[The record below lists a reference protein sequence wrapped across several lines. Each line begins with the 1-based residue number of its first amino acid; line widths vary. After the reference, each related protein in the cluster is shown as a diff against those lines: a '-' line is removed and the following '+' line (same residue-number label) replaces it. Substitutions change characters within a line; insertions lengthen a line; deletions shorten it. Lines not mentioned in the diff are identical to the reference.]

1 MNAAKRSFPF
11 ALPSDGWRSPKMPK
25 ILIGSSLLLLTLSL
39 LFGFLNTNKIRTL
52 RSELLATT
60 TARDFAEHARLA
72 SGQKFKNHGKDLLA
86 AKARA
91 AEADTKAAAATAA
104 LSRAQNDKSALEAK
118 LHSSEERIADLQKQV
133 ATSSAVALPG
143 AAGNVSPDDLKAK
156 LDETKRQLKAA
167 EEEKTL
173 LADKVQ
179 AAEDRVATMEKQ
191 KRRKKSAKAVGIHG
205 VVLAV
210 NQAYNF
216 VVLSVGEH
224 QGVEANSELLV
235 MRDGS
240 FIGKL
245 RISSVDPTT
254 SIGDVISNS
263 LARGV
268 QVQAGDT
275 VVYAGNTHS

>member
-1 MNAAKRSFPF
+1 
-11 ALPSDGWRSPKMPK
+11 MPK
-25 ILIGSSLLLLTLSL
+25 ILIGISLLLLALSV
-39 LFGFLNTNKIRTL
+39 LFGFLNTNKIKAL
-52 RSELLATT
+52 RSELLTT
-60 TARDFAEHARLA
+60 TSARDLAEQARLA
-72 SGQKFKNHGKDLLA
+72 SAQKFKNHDEDLLA

-91 AEADTKAAAATAA
+91 AEADTKAATATAD

-118 LHSSEERIADLQKQV
+118 LHSSEERLANLQKQV
-133 ATSSAVALPG
+133 AASSLVALPT
-143 AAGNVSPDDLKAK
+143 AAGNVSPNDLKVK
-156 LDETKRQLKAA
+156 LDETKRQLEAA
-167 EEEKTL
+167 EGEKAL

-179 AAEDRVATMEKQ
+179 AAEDRVATIEKQQ
-191 KRRKKSAKAVGIHG
+191 KRRSRGARVGIHG
-205 VVLAV
+205 IVLAV
-210 NQAYNF
+210 NQPYNF

-245 RISSVDPTT
+245 RVSSVDPTT
-254 SIGDVISNS
+254 SIGDIISNS

-268 QVQAGDT
+268 QVQPGDT